1 LNTKLIEYLNYLNLS
16 KAIKE
21 IEEKIEAKKVDIEK
35 FQSVSEDIGNEIDEM
50 KKKLSA
56 KNKEINDFRKKIN
69 SVEAKLLDKKLE
81 RHSILKN
88 SKIELI
94 ELPMLRGS
102 MDDIS
107 DEDHLPT
114 QTQKT
119 TPNETINSSSAVN
132 TESLNSIST
141 NDQNEMFEK
150 EAHIKIN
157 YKKLDT
163 DFLNVSKK
171 KLFCLTEYYI
181 YGLSF

>member
-1 LNTKLIEYLNYLNLS
+1 MLNTKLIDYLNYLNLS

-69 SVEAKLLDKKLE
+69 SVEAKLLDKRLE

-114 QTQKT
+114 QTQKA
-119 TPNETINSSSAVN
+119 TPNETINSNSAVN

-171 KLFCLTEYYI
+171 LFCLI
-181 YGLSF
+181 N